1 MRKVISVAFLAI
13 LFAGLSIKFIKGE
26 KLAEN
31 DRGFVVRVGEPAPD
45 FVLQLTDG
53 TQIAMSDLK
62 GKVVMLQFTASWCG
76 VCRKEMPFIEDEIW
90 QQYKNRTDFALY
102 GIDKGEPLEK
112 VLPFIEAVGVSYP
125 IALDSGSQIFTRFAF
140 NEAGVTR
147 NVVIDK
153 TGRIAYLTRLFN
165 KAEFDAMKSEIKN
178 LLDN

>member
-1 MRKVISVAFLAI
+1 MRKVISVAFLAV
-13 LFAGLSIKFIKGE
+13 LFAGLSLKFIKGE

-31 DRGFVVRVGEPAPD
+31 DRGFIVRVGEPAPD
-45 FVLQLTDG
+45 FILPLTDG
-53 TQIAMSDLK
+53 TQIALSELK

-90 QQYKNRTDFALY
+90 QKYKQRTDFALY
-102 GIDKGEPLEK
+102 GIDKDEPLEK
-112 VLPFIEAVGVSYP
+112 VLSFVENVGVTYP
-125 IALDSGSQIFTRFAF
+125 MVLDSGSQIFTRFAY

-147 NVVIDK
+147 NIIIDK

-165 KAEFDAMKSEIKN
+165 RAEFDAMKSEINN